1 MKHKPNLTRAP
12 HDSDCQRKRPTKVTS
27 SDDFPSRA
35 TRSPTRVQVQT
46 EVNCVKTG
54 IQRAYYKSQEL
65 SDAMKATNARTRHQ
79 NGDRCLVINK
89 DEFKLLTEVIEIVI
103 AVLPMLT
110 RLLRYVI
117 THKLGG

>member
-1 MKHKPNLTRAP
+1 MKHKRNPTRA
-12 HDSDCQRKRPTKVTS
+12 
-27 SDDFPSRA
+27 
-35 TRSPTRVQVQT
+35 QVQT

-65 SDAMKATNARTRHQ
+65 GDAMKVTDARTRQ
-79 NGDRCLVINK
+79 TNCDRCSVFNK

-110 RLLRYVI
+110 RLLRYAI

>member
-1 MKHKPNLTRAP
+1 MKHNRNLTRAP
-12 HDSDCQRKRPTKVTS
+12 HDSDCR
-27 SDDFPSRA
+27 RA
-35 TRSPTRVQVQT
+35 TRSPTRKQVHT

-65 SDAMKATNARTRHQ
+65 GDAMKATDARMPHR
-79 NGDRCLVINK
+79 DRCSVFNK
-89 DEFKLLTEVIEIVI
+89 AEFKLLTEVIEIVI

-110 RLLRYVI
+110 RLLRYAI